1 MQISGLQL
9 EEFRVYKQAQL
20 GFEAPTTII
29 VGDNAQGKTSILEA
43 ICALARTKSHRTTRD
58 DEMVRW
64 GADQAVVTAGFQR
77 GSRGPISLR
86 MVLLTPEAAEFTGS
100 PQKQLAVNN
109 EPASSSRDVIGQITT
124 VIFSPDDLALAKGD
138 PAGRRRFLTVAI
150 GQLQPLHLS
159 DMQQYRRALRQR
171 GEVLG
176 LVAERRASAEQLT
189 AWDRQVAKHGA
200 QIVLAR
206 SRYVAELAAAAGRI
220 HRELAGGDE
229 ELGVRYKCN
238 VTEGGDRQL
247 AVLEGSMLDKL
258 GANRLREV
266 NLRRTLTGPHR
277 DDVRLEVKGKDLRKY
292 GSQGQQRTAALALR
306 LGEAEVARA
315 RLGETPIVLLDD
327 CLSELDERRAG
338 RVLEQAGDDTQ
349 LIITTTHLI
358 DSLRR
363 QGRAR
368 VYQVSGGELAA
379 EE

>member
-1 MQISGLQL
+1 VQITGLQL
-9 EEFRVYKQAQL
+9 EEFRVYKKAQL
-20 GFEAPTTII
+20 RFETPTTII

-43 ICALARTKSHRTTRD
+43 ICALARTKSHRTNRD

-64 GADQAVVTAGFQR
+64 GADQAVIDAGFQR
-77 GSRGPISLR
+77 GTRGSISLR
-86 MVLLTPEAAEFTGS
+86 MLLLTPEAAEFTGS

-109 EPASSSRDVIGQITT
+109 EPVNSSRDVIGQTT
-124 VIFSPDDLALAKGD
+124 AVIFSPDDLALAKGD
-138 PAGRRRFLTVAI
+138 PAGRRRFLNVAI

-176 LVAERRASAEQLT
+176 MVAERKASAEHLT
-189 AWDRQVAKHGA
+189 AWDRQVARHGA
-200 QIVLAR
+200 QIVWAR
-206 SRYVAELAAAAGRI
+206 SQYVAELAAAAGRI

-229 ELGVRYKCN
+229 DLGVRYKSN
-238 VTEGGDRQL
+238 VTEGGDGQP
-247 AVLEGSMLDKL
+247 AVLEGFMLGKL
-258 GANRLREV
+258 EANRPREIS
-266 NLRRTLTGPHR
+266 LRRTLTGPHR
-277 DDVRLEVKGKDLRKY
+277 DDVRLEVGGKDLRKY

-327 CLSELDERRAG
+327 CLSELDERRAA
-338 RVLEQAGDDTQ
+338 RVLEQAGEDTQ

-363 QGRAR
+363 HGQAS
-368 VYQVSGGELAA
+368 VYQVSGGELTV
-379 EE
+379 EG